1 MGVQHAKWK
10 NLGDPGEM
18 KDFDDHKSDL
28 EMLAR
33 TVRST
38 GIDPQIYPGCK
49 KMAEKGR
56 RPRPRRDRLFAYTI
70 QTEVTL
76 PRLKFL
82 EGKDP

>member
-1 MGVQHAKWK
+1 MGVASA
-10 NLGDPGEM
+10 M
-18 KDFDDHKSDL
+18 KDFDDHRSDL

-38 GIDPQIYPGCK
+38 GIDPQIYPGAK
-49 KMAEKGR
+49 KMAAKGR
-56 RPRPRRDRLFAYTI
+56 RSRSVRERRFAYTI